1 MIDVKQ
7 IHLPLIRFQPLLP
20 VVDSRLDI
28 PFNNMEI
35 SDAKILNYCE
45 EHSSEESDALKALNR
60 FTHANVLQSR
70 MLSGHLQGRVLSM
83 ISHMIKPNYVL
94 EIGTY
99 TGYSAICLAEGLSEK
114 GKLITIDINPELEDV
129 IVSHIEKAGFARKIQ
144 FIVGD
149 AYQIIRTLPYEYD
162 LVFIDA
168 DKLSYA
174 KYYNQVL
181 EKLKPGGFILVDN
194 VLWSGKVVDEKE
206 LAKDKDTISLHAFNE
221 MVMNDSRVEKVLI
234 PIRDGLYLIRKKA

>member
-1 MIDVKQ
+1 
-7 IHLPLIRFQPLLP
+7 
-20 VVDSRLDI
+20 
-28 PFNNMEI
+28 MEI
-35 SDAKILNYCE
+35 SDSKILNYCE
-45 EHSSEESDALKALNR
+45 KQSSDESETLKALNR

-83 ISHMIKPNYVL
+83 ISHMIKPDYIL

-129 IVSHIEKAGFARKIQ
+129 ITSHAEKAGFANKIQ

-149 AYQIIRTLPYEYD
+149 AYQIIRTLPYMYD

-194 VLWSGKVVDEKE
+194 VLWSGKVVDEIE

-221 MVMNDSRVEKVLI
+221 MIRDDVRVEKVLI
-234 PIRDGLYLIRKKA
+234 PIRDGLFLIRKKD

>member
-1 MIDVKQ
+1 
-7 IHLPLIRFQPLLP
+7 
-20 VVDSRLDI
+20 
-28 PFNNMEI
+28 MEI
-35 SDAKILNYCE
+35 SDTKILTYCE
-45 EHSSEESDALKALNR
+45 SHSSQESDALKALNR
-60 FTHANVLQSR
+60 FTNANVLQAR

-83 ISHMIKPNYVL
+83 ISHMIQPDFIL

-114 GKLITIDINPELEDV
+114 GRLITIDINPELEDV
-129 IVSHIEKAGFARKIQ
+129 IIKHAEQAGFKNKIQ

-149 AYQIIRTLPYEYD
+149 AYQIIRTLPHTYD

-174 KYYNQVL
+174 KYYDQVL
-181 EKLKPGGFILVDN
+181 EKLRPGGFILVDN

-206 LAKDKDTISLHAFNE
+206 LAKDKDTISLHQFNT
-221 MVMNDSRVEKVLI
+221 MVANDSRVEKVLL
-234 PIRDGLYLIRKKA
+234 PIRDGLYLIRKL